1 MSNYV
6 LSDVHAHYRTLY
18 RLLEKVGPL
27 SSDRIWVLGD
37 MVDYG
42 PNPVAVMRLLK
53 GLPHCTVLLGDH
65 EDMMLDCF
73 MHPHDEGKRMRWMLD
88 GGATTLDALRSLPTN
103 TAFDLIDWVKGLPLT
118 AYAITYRRIFLL
130 VHAGLRSLNFNAR
143 SHWTKATAAALLRY
157 QPRDDLLHLTDEFWG
172 RPTGFVD
179 ERGDGPVVVAGHTP
193 TDLVERY
200 AERCDHPARN
210 EWGQLQVL
218 HLGAT
223 PATGNIA
230 DRWAIDCGAQGGAG
244 YGRLA
249 IVRLEDGREYYEPVL
264 EGD

>member
-118 AYAITYRRIFLL
+118 AYAITGPKRPQRRCC
-130 VHAGLRSLNFNAR
+130 
-143 SHWTKATAAALLRY
+143 ATNHETTCSTSRTNSGA
-157 QPRDDLLHLTDEFWG
+157 G
-172 RPTGFVD
+172 RPGLSTS
-179 ERGDGPVVVAGHTP
+179 
-193 TDLVERY
+193 
-200 AERCDHPARN
+200 
-210 EWGQLQVL
+210 
-218 HLGAT
+218 GAT
-223 PATGNIA
+223 GPS
-230 DRWAIDCGAQGGAG
+230 
-244 YGRLA
+244 
-249 IVRLEDGREYYEPVL
+249 
-264 EGD
+264 